1 MNCRPATPSTASP
14 SFAGPSPRAPLL
26 LFGCAAR
33 LVCGC
38 AALALV
44 LGAGLPTAEAGP
56 VGAASA
62 ASPSTSPRGPALV
75 AALKTK
81 RLKRVEFKE
90 LSLKDLTNWL
100 RIATGWNVLPNH
112 AALAK
117 AGIDATALSFTADFE
132 YLSVATL
139 LDVLLEP
146 LEMAVR
152 VHENLIFL
160 TTKAD
165 AQGRLIT
172 RVYGISHITWQ
183 KIDFIAPQVH
193 LNPSGAIAD
202 EYEPEVVDESDPLA
216 NGEAVAEL
224 LKDIVAPGEWD
235 SEGWSMRA
243 TNTYVVIRA
252 PVAVHAKIPGALDT
266 ISSLK

>member
-1 MNCRPATPSTASP
+1 MTARPASQ
-14 SFAGPSPRAPLL
+14 SPRAPLL
-26 LFGCAAR
+26 LSA
-33 LVCGC
+33 C
-38 AALALV
+38 AALVLG
-44 LGAGLPTAEAGP
+44 LGAGLPGAQAGP
-56 VGAASA
+56 VSA
-62 ASPSTSPRGPALV
+62 PSAPSSSLSPRGAALT

-81 RLKRVEFKE
+81 RLKRIEFKD
-90 LSLKDLTNWL
+90 LSLRDLTTWL

-117 AGIDATALSFTADFE
+117 AGIDATALSFSADFE
-132 YLSVATL
+132 DLSVATL

-165 AQGRLIT
+165 AQGRLLT

-183 KIDFIAPQVH
+183 KIDFIAPEVH
-193 LNPSGAIAD
+193 LNPSGAISD
-202 EYEPEVVDESDPLA
+202 EYEPEVIREDDPLA
-216 NGEAVAEL
+216 TGDAVAEL
-224 LKDIVAPGEWD
+224 LKEIVAPGEWD

-243 TNTYVVIRA
+243 SNTYVVIRA
-252 PVAVHAKIPGALDT
+252 PLAVHAKIPLALDT
-266 ISSLK
+266 ISALK

>member
-1 MNCRPATPSTASP
+1 MTRPL
-14 SFAGPSPRAPLL
+14 GPLL
-26 LFGCAAR
+26 LPAFA
-33 LVCGC
+33 
-38 AALALV
+38 ALV
-44 LGAGLPTAEAGP
+44 LGLAPGGSLPASEAGP
-56 VGAASA
+56 VGATSA
-62 ASPSTSPRGPALV
+62 ASPSLSPRGAALV

-81 RLKRVEFKE
+81 RLKRIEFKD
-90 LSLKDLTNWL
+90 LSLKDLTTWL

-117 AGIDATALSFTADFE
+117 AGIDATALSFSADFE
-132 YLSVATL
+132 DLSVATL

-165 AQGRLIT
+165 AQGRLVT

-183 KIDFIAPQVH
+183 KIDFIAPEVH
-193 LNPSGAIAD
+193 LNPSGAISD
-202 EYEPEVVDESDPLA
+202 EYEPEVIREDDPLA
-216 NGEAVAEL
+216 TGEAVAEL
-224 LKDIVAPGEWD
+224 LKEIVAPGEWD

-243 TNTYVVIRA
+243 SNTYVVIRA
-252 PVAVHAKIPGALDT
+252 PLAVHARIPVALDT

>member
-1 MNCRPATPSTASP
+1 MTRSPASP
-14 SFAGPSPRAPLL
+14 APRAPLL
-26 LFGCAAR
+26 LSACA
-33 LVCGC
+33 
-38 AALALV
+38 ALV
-44 LGAGLPTAEAGP
+44 LGLGVGLPVVEAGP
-56 VGAASA
+56 VGAPSA
-62 ASPSTSPRGPALV
+62 ASPSVSPRGPALL

-90 LSLKDLTNWL
+90 LSLKDLTTWL

-132 YLSVATL
+132 DLSVATL

-193 LNPSGAIAD
+193 LNPSGAISE

-216 NGEAVAEL
+216 TGDAVAEL

-266 ISSLK
+266 IAALK